1 GCLDPQPAAVT
12 ETRNLRP
19 PRRPQA
25 GAEARLAFEHVAEPV
40 EVAWDEAAEGSAGR
54 QIDVQD
60 EARGPERDRRAIAD
74 QDADGRVAVLRL
86 RDVLGLEDLCRGSNV
101 LVLAG
106 EIHPEQDA
114 AELPCLAVSNL
125 VLTYAFG
132 VPHATARPDF
142 EERSGLQ
149 SGALHRAARTCAV
162 ARTGLTSEHVPEV
175 VEAAVRMLRVPFR
188 PFRSDW
194 HHRLVHE
201 DERVHE

>member
-1 GCLDPQPAAVT
+1 MT
-12 ETRNLRP
+12 ENRNLRAT
-19 PRRPQA
+19 RRTEV
-25 GAEARLAFEHVAEPV
+25 GAEAGLAFEHVDEPV
-40 EVAWDEAAEGSAGR
+40 EVAWDEAAQGAAGR

-60 EARGPERDRRAIAD
+60 EARGPELDRRAIAD
-74 QDADGRVAVLRL
+74 QDADSRVAVLVL

-125 VLTYAFG
+125 VLPYAFG
-132 VPHATARPDF
+132 VPHATARPDL

-149 SGALHRAARTCAV
+149 SGALHRAARACAV
-162 ARTGLTSEHVPEV
+162 ARTGLTSQHVPEV
-175 VEAAVRMLRVPFR
+175 VEAAVGMLRVPFR
-188 PFRSDW
+188 PFRGDW
-194 HHRLVHE
+194 HHGLVHE